1 MKTLEIEQKKISAE
15 NCAFCKILSGEF
27 AAIMIYRDQEIAAFL
42 DIQPLN
48 PGHVL
53 VIPVKHAVS
62 LGDLESS
69 TGAKMWLKA
78 VEISSALR
86 KSGIQCEGINL
97 FLADGKAAGQ
107 EVWHAHLHIFP
118 RYNQDGIQLTQSKDK
133 ASAPSRLELNSL
145 AQLVKGKL

>member
-1 MKTLEIEQKKISAE
+1 METFENEQKNISAK
-15 NCAFCKILSGEF
+15 NCPFCKILSGEF
-27 AAIMIYRDQEIAAFL
+27 AASMIYRDQEIAAFL

-48 PGHVL
+48 PGHLL

-62 LGDLESS
+62 LEDLEPS

-118 RYNQDGIQLTQSKDK
+118 RYDQDGIRLTQSKNK
-133 ASAPSRLELNSL
+133 TSAPSRLELNSL
-145 AQLVKGKL
+145 AQLIREKL